1 MIQPKKNP
9 NGSFLWSQADKEKL
23 RDLYHEGY
31 TDEEIAIQLGRTR
44 KAVGAMRC
52 ALKLKLKSQ
61 PEKKFVIKDSM
72 ADYYPPW
79 YLKKLKKEWDQQF
92 SK

>member
-9 NGSFLWSQADKEKL
+9 NGSFLWSQVDKEKL

-31 TDEEIAIQLGRTR
+31 TDEEIAIQLGR
-44 KAVGAMRC
+44 AMRY

-72 ADYYPPW
+72 ADYYPAW